1 MLTDEQKQAMKLTD
15 EQKRVVDLSKQVE
28 LIKTQLKEASAQ
40 LEESLLAVGVGKS
53 FQDPED
59 GTVFEIV
66 VPKGTFISFK
76 TVDYERTRREGE
88 RNGSLSLTRAKE
100 LGFKVN

>member
-1 MLTDEQKQAMKLTD
+1 MFTEEQKQAMQLSE
-15 EQKRVVDLSKQVE
+15 EQKQVVKLSKQVE
-28 LIKTQLKEASAQ
+28 SIKNELKELNSK
-40 LEESLLAVGVGKS
+40 LEESLAAVGVGKS

-66 VPKGTFISFK
+66 IPKGTFISFK
-76 TVDYERTRREGE
+76 TIDYERTRREGE